1 MIRTIWKD
9 ISQEEAG
16 HAQCHEHIWL
26 TKGASCQKN
35 PALCIDDRER
45 SLQELK
51 DYRLAG
57 GRLIVDA
64 QPTGCG
70 CSARMLAELS
80 MESGV
85 YIVACA
91 GFHKKEFFDR
101 TELLSWPEKALSR
114 LYIREIKEGIPDS
127 GGKSSFCRAGI
138 LKAAAGGGWQ
148 TDPVYRRLFEAVA
161 HAAVMTG
168 APVMIHTEKGNDILA
183 LIHWFRERG
192 VLPERLL
199 ICHLDRTHYD
209 PSYHKEVLS
218 TGCFLCYDSI
228 RRYKYVSEAE
238 ELSLLRQMKEA
249 GLLSQIVL
257 SLDTTNRRLRSYG
270 AADMGL
276 DYIRTVYLPLLKEQ
290 GFTDSEL
297 RQMCIANAGKILNFI
312 PERSTSHE
320 T

>member
-1 MIRTIWKD
+1 MIRTVWKD
-9 ISQEEAG
+9 ISQKEAG

-26 TKGASCQKN
+26 TKGASCRIS
-35 PALCIDDRER
+35 PALCMDDRAR

-70 CSARMLAELS
+70 RDARMLAELS

-85 YIVACA
+85 YIVAAA

-101 TELLSWPEKALSR
+101 TELLSWPEEALSA
-114 LYIREIKEGIPDS
+114 LYIRELEERIPDS
-127 GGKSSFCRAGI
+127 GQSPSFCRAGI
-138 LKAAAGGGWQ
+138 LKAAADTGWQ
-148 TDPVYRRLFEAVA
+148 TDPVYHKLFEAVA
-161 HAAVMTG
+161 HAAARTG
-168 APVMIHTEKGNDILA
+168 APVMIHTEKGSDILA
-183 LIHWFRERG
+183 LIRWFRNRG
-192 VLPERLL
+192 VPPDRLL
-199 ICHLDRTHYD
+199 ICHLDRTRHD

-218 TGCFLCYDSI
+218 AGCFLCYDSI
-228 RRYKYVSEAE
+228 RRYKYVSEQE
-238 ELSLLRQMKEA
+238 ELTLLLKMKEA
-249 GLLSQIVL
+249 GFLSQIVL

-270 AADMGL
+270 APDMGL
-276 DYIRTVYLPLLKEQ
+276 DYIRTVYLPELRKQ

-297 RQMCIANAGKILNFI
+297 RQMSVTNAGKILNFI
-312 PERSTSHE
+312 PERGTSHE

>member
-9 ISQEEAG
+9 ISLEEAG

-70 CSARMLAELS
+70 RSARMLAELS

-148 TDPVYRRLFEAVA
+148 TDPVYLS
-161 HAAVMTG
+161 
-168 APVMIHTEKGNDILA
+168 
-183 LIHWFRERG
+183 LIH
-192 VLPERLL
+192 
-199 ICHLDRTHYD
+199 I
-209 PSYHKEVLS
+209 
-218 TGCFLCYDSI
+218 
-228 RRYKYVSEAE
+228 
-238 ELSLLRQMKEA
+238 
-249 GLLSQIVL
+249 
-257 SLDTTNRRLRSYG
+257 
-270 AADMGL
+270 
-276 DYIRTVYLPLLKEQ
+276 
-290 GFTDSEL
+290 
-297 RQMCIANAGKILNFI
+297 
-312 PERSTSHE
+312 
-320 T
+320 